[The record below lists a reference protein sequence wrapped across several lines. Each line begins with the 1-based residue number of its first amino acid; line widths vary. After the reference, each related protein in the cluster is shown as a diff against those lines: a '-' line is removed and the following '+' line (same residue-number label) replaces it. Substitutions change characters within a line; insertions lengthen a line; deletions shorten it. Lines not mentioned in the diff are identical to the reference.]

1 MSASEFAAPRAEQAG
16 FTIIEL
22 MIGLLV
28 GLFVTLGV
36 TYVLMNMEGQK
47 RTVTSGSDAQLTG
60 ALALATLTRTLQPA
74 GYGFN
79 QVPGVMGCALVN
91 KYGGAGFTGLPERLV
106 PVEIEDGKD
115 GAPDTIRVF
124 ASGKE
129 SYAMP
134 LRLKETYSPTVPIAQ
149 EQFVPLALAG
159 VQPKDST
166 YAGDL
171 MVAAIDALQPCEV
184 FRVSGVAA
192 GVISR
197 QDDGAWNAPGFPTQ
211 NYASGNYLINLGQ
224 PFDATLAVSPD
235 GALTLKTLTFSSTG
249 VPSYTSALPVHRDI
263 VNLQAMYGKDTTSP
277 PDGAI
282 DEWTTEKPATN
293 AQWQQVVALRVAV
306 VARSTQFEREEVT
319 AEAPQWDVG
328 KEIKVIGAQPCKA
341 NSGSECLPLD
351 VSALDQWKHYRYKVF
366 DSIIP
371 LRNMVWKATL

>member
-1 MSASEFAAPRAEQAG
+1 MSTSKFAAPRTRLAG

-22 MIGLLV
+22 MVGLLV

-47 RTVTSGSDAQLTG
+47 RTVTSGSDAQMTG

-79 QVPGVMGCALVN
+79 QVPEVMGCALDN
-91 KYGGAGFTGLPERLV
+91 KYGGAGFMGLPERLV
-106 PVEIEDGKD
+106 PVEIEDGSG
-115 GAPDTIRVF
+115 GASDVIRVF

-129 SYAMP
+129 SYAVP
-134 LRLKETYSPTVPIAQ
+134 LRLKETYSPTVPIAK

-166 YAGDL
+166 YPGDL
-171 MVAAIDALQPCEV
+171 MVAAVEAMQPCEI
-184 FRVSGVAA
+184 FQASAVAA

-197 QDDGAWNAPGFPTQ
+197 KDDGAWNAPDFPSK
-211 NYASGNYLINLGQ
+211 NYSSGNYLINLGQ
-224 PFDATLAVSPD
+224 PFDATLAVSSD

-282 DEWTTEKPATN
+282 DAWNTEKPTTN
-293 AQWQQVVALRVAV
+293 AQWQQVVAVRIAV

-319 AEAPQWDVG
+319 LQAPEWDVG
-328 KEIKVIGAQPCKA
+328 KEIKVNGAKA
-341 NSGSECLPLD
+341 CRANGGSECLSLD
-351 VSALDQWKHYRYKVF
+351 VSTFPEWKHYRYKVF